1 MLLEDYLFGLY
12 KKGRIHDLS
21 LSKYLIKFSY
31 VDMDICI
38 TEKKYIQIYADVY
51 PFYKV
56 KEAYKE
62 FIQILKKIAKLEP
75 NLKDSMD
82 KYTQIEGFL
91 NAFISN

>member
-12 KKGRIHDLS
+12 KKGRIQDLS
-21 LSKYLIKFSY
+21 LGKYLIKFSY
-31 VDMDICI
+31 VDMDVTI

-56 KEAYKE
+56 KEAYRE

-75 NLKDSMD
+75 NLQDSMD
-82 KYTQIEGFL
+82 KYTEIEGFL
-91 NAFISN
+91 NAFIPH